1 MTNPLHLPIQH
12 KFLHIGNEAPCQTEK
27 KLVGLGNKRFKM
39 DRMNA
44 PDLRINSHGFRSDE
58 FKKNHDERHILFS
71 GCSVTYGV
79 GLLEDEI
86 WAKKLYNKLNIK
98 NDLSGFF
105 NLGSP
110 GTSIFDIVANIFR
123 YINNFNKPET
133 IFIALPNYQRR
144 YVSNPDTRN
153 IKDQT
158 VDLSNKIFYGVYKDN
173 TKDEFSDTL
182 HIYAYHYL
190 MFLEMFCKSNNI
202 NLFYFFYS
210 KHYISNKIDLHSE
223 DQVKMELDRLFEINT
238 EDFLNKLTQFSI
250 DNPNNKYPLYARD
263 NSHYGEAYH
272 SYWADFCYKISQG
285 EN

>member
-1 MTNPLHLPIQH
+1 MTNPLPLPIQH
-12 KFLHIGNEAPCQTEK
+12 EFLNIGNEAPCQTEK
-27 KLVGLGNKRFKM
+27 KLAGLGHQRFEM

-58 FKKNHDERHILFS
+58 FKKNHDKRHILFS
-71 GCSVTYGV
+71 GCSVTYGI
-79 GLLEDEI
+79 GLLENEI

-105 NLGSP
+105 NLGLP

-123 YINNFNKPET
+123 YIDNFNKPET
-133 IFIALPNYQRR
+133 IFIAIPNYQRR

-158 VDLSNKIFYGVYKDN
+158 VDPINKIFHGVYKDN
-173 TKDEFSDTL
+173 KKDEFSDTL

-202 NLFYFFYS
+202 DLFYFCYNNN
-210 KHYISNKIDLHSE
+210 YIS
-223 DQVKMELDRLFEINT
+223 MELDRFFEINKK
-238 EDFLNKLTQFSI
+238 DFQNKLTQFSI
-250 DNPNNKYPLYARD
+250 DNPNNKYALYARD

-285 EN
+285 KD

>member
-1 MTNPLHLPIQH
+1 MTNPLPLPIQH
-12 KFLHIGNEAPCQTEK
+12 EFLNIGNEVPCQIEK
-27 KLVGLGNKRFKM
+27 KLVGLGHQRFEM

-58 FKKNHDERHILFS
+58 FKKNHDKRHILFS
-71 GCSVTYGV
+71 GCSVTYGI
-79 GLLEDEI
+79 GLLENEI

-105 NLGSP
+105 NLGLP
-110 GTSIFDIVANIFR
+110 GTSIFDIVSNIFR

-144 YVSNPDTRN
+144 YVSNPYTRN

-158 VDLSNKIFYGVYKDN
+158 VDPSNKIFYGVYKDN
-173 TKDEFSDTL
+173 TKDEFSGTL

-210 KHYISNKIDLHSE
+210 KNYIS
-223 DQVKMELDRLFEINT
+223 MELDRLFEINT
-238 EDFLNKLTQFSI
+238 EDLLNKLTQFSI
-250 DNPNNKYPLYARD
+250 DNPNNKYSLYARD

-272 SYWADFCYKISQG
+272 SYWADFCYNISQG

>member
-1 MTNPLHLPIQH
+1 MTNPLPLPIQH
-12 KFLHIGNEAPCQTEK
+12 EFLNIGNEAPCQTEK
-27 KLVGLGNKRFKM
+27 KLAGLGHQRFEM

-58 FKKNHDERHILFS
+58 FKKNHDKRHILFS
-71 GCSVTYGV
+71 GCSVTYGI
-79 GLLEDEI
+79 GLLENEI

-105 NLGSP
+105 NLGLP
-110 GTSIFDIVANIFR
+110 GTSIFDI
-123 YINNFNKPET
+123 
-133 IFIALPNYQRR
+133 
-144 YVSNPDTRN
+144 VSNPDTRN

-158 VDLSNKIFYGVYKDN
+158 VDPINKIFHGVYKDN
-173 TKDEFSDTL
+173 KKDEFSDTL

-202 NLFYFFYS
+202 DLFYFCYNNN
-210 KHYISNKIDLHSE
+210 YIS
-223 DQVKMELDRLFEINT
+223 MELDRFFEINKK
-238 EDFLNKLTQFSI
+238 DFQNKLTQFSI
-250 DNPNNKYPLYARD
+250 DNPNNKYALYARD

-285 EN
+285 KD